1 MRNLTVILLVGTLA
15 FFEPTVAPAAETS
28 DLLTK
33 TMELIEQWIVP
44 GHYDNS
50 AQVEGELNSNI
61 PENLRHRPMYQL
73 FVPVDLP
80 QIDGITHFQQAYAD
94 SNHDMVVRVGI
105 TQFFADPESGRV
117 RMRELHFHDEQIF
130 YDAHKDPTQLE
141 SLTLDDVWWDEGCD
155 FYLLIKEQES
165 EISGPMN
172 EGTCILQDDLFG
184 VELAAEDEV
193 VILPGEFRFL
203 GRYVDADGQVMW
215 GNESDE
221 LNKLVF
227 TGMAP

>member
-1 MRNLTVILLVGTLA
+1 MRNLTLFVLVGTLVI
-15 FFEPTVAPAAETS
+15 FNPVVAPAAETS
-28 DLLTK
+28 DLLTE
-33 TMELIEQWIVP
+33 TMTLIEQWVVA

-50 AQVEGELNSNI
+50 AQVERELTSSV
-61 PENLRHRPMYQL
+61 PEKLQHRPMFQL
-73 FVPVDLP
+73 FAPIDLT

-94 SNHDMVVRVGI
+94 SNHDMAVRVGI
-105 TQFFADPESGRV
+105 TQYLVDPESGTV

-130 YDAHKDPTQLE
+130 YDAYKDPAQLK

-155 FYLLIKEQES
+155 FFLLVNEQGN
-165 EISGPMN
+165 EIRGPMN

-193 VILPGEFRFL
+193 VILPGEFWFL

-227 TGMAP
+227 TGTAP

>member
-1 MRNLTVILLVGTLA
+1 MRNLTAILLVGTLA

-155 FYLLIKEQES
+155 FYLLIKEQET

-193 VILPGEFRFL
+193 VILPGELRFL

>member
-1 MRNLTVILLVGTLA
+1 MRNLIPFVLVGTLVI
-15 FFEPTVAPAAETS
+15 FDPVVAPAAETS

-33 TMELIEQWIVP
+33 TMELIEQWIVA

-80 QIDGITHFQQAYAD
+80 QINGITHFQQAYAD
-94 SNHDMVVRVGI
+94 GNHDMVVRVGI

-193 VILPGEFRFL
+193 VILPGELRFL

>member
-155 FYLLIKEQES
+155 FYLLIKEQET

-193 VILPGEFRFL
+193 VILPGELRFL

>member
-1 MRNLTVILLVGTLA
+1 MRNLAPILLVGTLA

-33 TMELIEQWIVP
+33 TMELIEQWVIA

-50 AQVEGELNSNI
+50 AQVEGELNSSI

-94 SNHDMVVRVGI
+94 GNYDMIVRVGI
-105 TQFFADPESGRV
+105 TQYFADPESGSV

-155 FYLLIKEQES
+155 FYLLVKEQES
-165 EISGPMN
+165 EIRGPMN

-184 VELAAEDEV
+184 VELAAQDEV
-193 VILPGEFRFL
+193 VILPGEVRFL

>member
-1 MRNLTVILLVGTLA
+1 MRNLAPILLVGTLA

-33 TMELIEQWIVP
+33 TMELIEQWVVA

-50 AQVEGELNSNI
+50 AQVEGELNSSI

-94 SNHDMVVRVGI
+94 GNYDMIVRVGI
-105 TQFFADPESGRV
+105 TQYFSDPESGSV

-155 FYLLIKEQES
+155 FYLLVKEQES
-165 EISGPMN
+165 EIRGPMN

-184 VELAAEDEV
+184 VELAAQDEV
-193 VILPGEFRFL
+193 VILPGEVRFL